1 MIAPKGKLP
10 GLPEPGADARTM
22 SASDNPSAEALDYA
36 RNLYDQ
42 KTATPVDTGLEDRGG
57 FAVKLPPAL
66 CSVNVTRS
74 YRGIKCDLF
83 EVEGLAGFPDLA
95 SFFDAIRTLG
105 PDDKSGAVSSTGKI
119 RVYWSGFMERCA
131 NLRYRAPEQTRGRLL
146 SSSRADQA
154 DTEPGLH

>member
-1 MIAPKGKLP
+1 VLGKL
-10 GLPEPGADARTM
+10 D
-22 SASDNPSAEALDYA
+22 S
-36 RNLYDQ
+36 
-42 KTATPVDTGLEDRGG
+42 TPQYTRGRWQLGVDT
-57 FAVKLPPAL
+57 A
-66 CSVNVTRS
+66 

-105 PDDKSGAVSSTGKI
+105 ADDKSGAVSSTGKI
-119 RVYWSGFMERCA
+119 RVYWSEFMKRCA
-131 NLRYRAPEQTRGRLL
+131 NLRTAPEQSRGRLL

>member
-1 MIAPKGKLP
+1 VIAPTGKLP

-66 CSVNVTRS
+66 CSVNLTQPLNIPAV
-74 YRGIKCDLF
+74 
-83 EVEGLAGFPDLA
+83 AG
-95 SFFDAIRTLG
+95 SLG
-105 PDDKSGAVSSTGKI
+105 
-119 RVYWSGFMERCA
+119 
-131 NLRYRAPEQTRGRLL
+131 
-146 SSSRADQA
+146 
-154 DTEPGLH
+154 